1 MKKFLHILKKV
12 LIITGISACVGG
24 MLFVLV
30 SANKRQDVIR
40 FSKININIDH
50 HTGLSFVSEE
60 DVQTTYFNLYPDSN
74 ISIASINLYQFE
86 RKLKMNPFVKEAQV
100 YADMKGEIFTDIV
113 QKQPLIRIINNNG
126 VSYYLDENGNKMP
139 VSNNFTTRV
148 PVATGFVETANN
160 PERDS
165 AVQKQLFDLIS
176 FIRNDEF
183 LLALCEQIDVSE
195 QREFEIIPK
204 MSRHRFLIG
213 DASELEQKFRRMKI
227 FYNEVMTSDTV
238 QNFNTVNLKYH
249 NQIICTKTI

>member
-1 MKKFLHILKKV
+1 MKI
-12 LIITGISACVGG
+12 
-24 MLFVLV
+24 
-30 SANKRQDVIR
+30 
-40 FSKININIDH
+40 
-50 HTGLSFVSEE
+50 
-60 DVQTTYFNLYPDSN
+60 
-74 ISIASINLYQFE
+74 
-86 RKLKMNPFVKEAQV
+86 KLNPFVKEAQV
-100 YADMKGEIFTDIV
+100 YADMKGEIFTLIV

-126 VSYYLDENGNKMP
+126 VSYYLDENGKKMP

-148 PVATGFVETANN
+148 PVATGFVETVNN

-195 QREFEIIPK
+195 KGEFEIIPK

-213 DASELEQKFRRMKI
+213 DALHLEQKFRRMKI